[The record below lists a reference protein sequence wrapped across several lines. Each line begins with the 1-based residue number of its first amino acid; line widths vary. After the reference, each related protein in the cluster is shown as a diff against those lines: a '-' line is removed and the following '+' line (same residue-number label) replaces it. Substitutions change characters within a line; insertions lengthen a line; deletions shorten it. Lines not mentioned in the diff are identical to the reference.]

1 MKVSNYYNN
10 NYIEFE
16 SNSDRNKILSVEE
29 FINKIKLEAQ
39 MCINQLTAYCKCCKS
54 LIPST

>member
-29 FINKIKLEAQ
+29 FINKIKIEAQ
-39 MCINQLTAYCKCCKS
+39 MCIN
-54 LIPST
+54 